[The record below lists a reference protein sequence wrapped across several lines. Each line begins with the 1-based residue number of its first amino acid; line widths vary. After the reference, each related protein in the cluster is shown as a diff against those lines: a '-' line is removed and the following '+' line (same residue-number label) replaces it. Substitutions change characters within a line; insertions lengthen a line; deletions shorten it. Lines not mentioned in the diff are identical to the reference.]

1 MSYLCIFP
9 HPTFSRYRFHYQPTA
24 IRPVESPPKSKLLIS
39 GSKSLLAAPDDTIQF
54 PISNPTNLLR

>member
-1 MSYLCIFP
+1 MHFSAPDFFQIQIPL
-9 HPTFSRYRFHYQPTA
+9 PTDSNPPSRK
-24 IRPVESPPKSKLLIS
+24 PPKSKLLIS